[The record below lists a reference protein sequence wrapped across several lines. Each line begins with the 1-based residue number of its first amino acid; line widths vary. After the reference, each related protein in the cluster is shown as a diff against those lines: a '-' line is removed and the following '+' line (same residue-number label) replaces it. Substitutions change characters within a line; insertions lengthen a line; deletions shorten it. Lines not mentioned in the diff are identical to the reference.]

1 MELTLQDTISG
12 KKNLIGLALPIQMA
26 VYVPST
32 KDANVPIDEME
43 VKSRVQEV
51 SKYLAGLFGGFS
63 SEEVVGGYIS
73 NNKELIRENVIKVV
87 AYSTKADYEKN
98 KRKLI
103 NKISEWAEQWSQ
115 EAIGFEFENDL
126 YYINKSKMFK
136 DGGSVDAEKEKEF
149 LSGYNF
155 KDYEDMIQTLKDAKV
170 QKYDIGD
177 SFDNSIDLIRLIKKT
192 TDKAEGIVD
201 EYKYNRR
208 HEDSVLVINVKLHAY
223 MDNDKAIAEATE
235 KYKLNESQVE
245 ELESEFNNER
255 VSQIYL
261 DYIEM
266 QRMDIEENFS
276 DFIELNICKDEIFF
290 TGNSGGYLIFQEYD
304 FFDSM
309 TEELTEYEDNN
320 FTSDGEFNADDYT
333 SFEQFIQAE
342 GRNIRKI
349 IGLINYYEFA
359 FSVFEAYVKKL
370 KKGVEGYMQ
379 GELNERVEE
388 YVLEEIKPKQ
398 KTIKKAA
405 KKKVVEV
412 VEETESKD
420 DSDSYKNGGEVEP
433 YDDEKYASEYDYLRK
448 IITKQF
454 GEKNR
459 NFSSADWGGIDN
471 WTIKGNM
478 YEGIFIIIDDDN
490 KVVLMER
497 KHNEELE
504 EEEDTDILEAETT
517 DTKALQILFEKAMS
531 IKENKKYKDG
541 GIAES
546 VYNQKNKRIDEVLK
560 GGKADSM
567 DEMALAKKHNV
578 SLETIQKQ
586 IEKGM
591 AFEKEHTDNVTVQR
605 EIAKDHVEEFVDYYD
620 RLKEME
626 KEAEV
631 RRTILTKNLSANKIH
646 SIKKYL
652 KHKGMSENDYHVYD
666 SGTILIYSDISDT
679 TFKEISIYI
688 KNSLI

>member
-266 QRMDIEENFS
+266 QGMDIEENFS

-290 TGNSGGYLIFQEYD
+290 TGNSGGYLIFAESD

-320 FTSDGEFNADDYT
+320 FTSDGEFLEDDYT

-420 DSDSYKNGGEVEP
+420 DSDSYKNGG
-433 YDDEKYASEYDYLRK
+433 
-448 IITKQF
+448 
-454 GEKNR
+454 
-459 NFSSADWGGIDN
+459 
-471 WTIKGNM
+471 
-478 YEGIFIIIDDDN
+478 
-490 KVVLMER
+490 
-497 KHNEELE
+497 
-504 EEEDTDILEAETT
+504 
-517 DTKALQILFEKAMS
+517 
-531 IKENKKYKDG
+531 
-541 GIAES
+541 IAES
-546 VYNQKNKRIDEVLK
+546 VSNPKNKRIDEVLK